1 MVSFILDTFPYL
13 AKGTINTLYLSA
25 ICLVLGLI
33 IGIISG
39 VLSVIPIKFIRGII
53 FIYIYLIRGIPLLV
67 LLFLTYY
74 ILPLFG
80 IELNAGIAA
89 AASISIYNAAFISEI
104 IRGAIL
110 TLSAGQTDAAK
121 SLGMRYWQYMR
132 KVILPQSLRYSIPS
146 IVNIA
151 LMCIK
156 FTALVSI
163 ISVSE
168 LTLAG
173 KELSEVT
180 LKPFQI
186 YLQVAIIYFIL
197 CFSLS
202 RFGLFLEK
210 KLHFEQ

>member
-1 MVSFILDTFPYL
+1 M
-13 AKGTINTLYLSA
+13 AKGALNTLYLSA
-25 ICLVLGLI
+25 ICLVLGLV

-39 VLSVIPIKFIRGII
+39 VLSVIPVKLVKGII
-53 FIYIYLIRGIPLLV
+53 FAYVYLIRGIPLLI

-74 ILPLFG
+74 MLPLFG
-80 IELNAGIAA
+80 IEVSAGIAA

-110 TLSAGQTDAAK
+110 TLPAGQTDAAK
-121 SLGMRYWQYMR
+121 SLGMKYLQYMR
-132 KVILPQSLRYSIPS
+132 KIILPQSLRYSIPP
-146 IVNIA
+146 IVNVA

-180 LKPFQI
+180 LKPFHI
-186 YLQVAIIYFIL
+186 YAEVAIIYFIF

-202 RFGLFLEK
+202 RLGLYLEK
-210 KLHFEQ
+210 KLNFEQ

>member
-1 MVSFILDTFPYL
+1 
-13 AKGTINTLYLSA
+13 
-25 ICLVLGLI
+25 
-33 IGIISG
+33 
-39 VLSVIPIKFIRGII
+39 
-53 FIYIYLIRGIPLLV
+53 
-67 LLFLTYY
+67 
-74 ILPLFG
+74 
-80 IELNAGIAA
+80 
-89 AASISIYNAAFISEI
+89 
-104 IRGAIL
+104 
-110 TLSAGQTDAAK
+110 
-121 SLGMRYWQYMR
+121 
-132 KVILPQSLRYSIPS
+132 
-146 IVNIA
+146 VNIA

-186 YLQVAIIYFIL
+186 YAEVAIIYFIF

-202 RFGLFLEK
+202 RLGLFLEK